1 MGYQYI
7 DPESKGYTKL
17 KISRSEHN
25 SIYLY
30 RKLKFFTYAEYYYNG
45 KHLQVYHF
53 VARWWVILTA
63 LPFIIIGTFTDG
75 FPSTFRELKR
85 YFSPKKYGAFTG
97 DDAHFTDNDFPIDYE
112 PVIKAWLAHKR

>member
-1 MGYQYI
+1 MGYQHI
-7 DPESKGYTKL
+7 NPESKGYTKL

-25 SIYLY
+25 SIYLN

-53 VARWWVILTA
+53 VARWWVILIA

-75 FPSTFRELKR
+75 FPNTFRELKR
-85 YFSPKKYGAFTG
+85 HFSPKKYGAFTG
-97 DDAHFTDNDFPIDYE
+97 DDAYFTDNDFPIDYE